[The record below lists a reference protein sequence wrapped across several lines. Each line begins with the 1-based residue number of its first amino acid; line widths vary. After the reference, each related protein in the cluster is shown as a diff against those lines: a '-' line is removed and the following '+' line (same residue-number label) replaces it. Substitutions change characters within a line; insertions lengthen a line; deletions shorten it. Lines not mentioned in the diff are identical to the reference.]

1 MKPSIASV
9 LESIRNHIA
18 SSVDSDVFLGA
29 PDDSV
34 SGVYI
39 FPFHIREDPV
49 IRNTRADRTQD
60 SQFHAYVIGCLLM
73 TNPPS
78 DFETLSQGLEYLHS
92 HPLVDL
98 EDERGQITMSNNSAE
113 ELSRVFLS
121 SGIVY
126 RLAVGFDVQF
136 TCK

>member
-39 FPFHIREDPV
+39 FPFHFREDPNK
-49 IRNTRADRTQD
+49 RNTPVDRTQG
-60 SQFHAYVIGCLLM
+60 SQFHAYVIKCLLM

-78 DFETLSQGLEYLHS
+78 DFETLGRGLEYLHG
-92 HPLVDL
+92 HPIVDL
-98 EDERGQITMSNNSAE
+98 EEERGQITISNNSAE
-113 ELSRVFLS
+113 ELSRVFLG

-126 RLAVGFDVQF
+126 RLAVGFDVRF

>member
-49 IRNTRADRTQD
+49 IRSTRADRTQD

-78 DFETLSQGLEYLHS
+78 DFETLSQGLECLHS

-126 RLAVGFDVQF
+126 RLAVGFDAQF